1 MYSRVRAGKHLSDK
15 FPTENSLKKKRCSSK
30 LIFNFA
36 LKYAII
42 RVQINQE
49 GLKLNGTSQ
58 GLVYDE
64 EFGQK
69 RTYYKSIPALIV
81 ARKEIG
87 IELNVGKTR
96 NTVIFRDQIAG
107 RSYSIKIEN

>member
-1 MYSRVRAGKHLSDK
+1 M
-15 FPTENSLKKKRCSSK
+15 
-30 LIFNFA
+30 IFNFA
-36 LKYAII
+36 SKYAII
-42 RVQINQE
+42 RVQINQD

-69 RTYYKSIPALIV
+69 HTYYKSIPALIV
-81 ARKEIG
+81 ARKETG

-96 NTVIFRDQIAG
+96 NIVISRDQNAG